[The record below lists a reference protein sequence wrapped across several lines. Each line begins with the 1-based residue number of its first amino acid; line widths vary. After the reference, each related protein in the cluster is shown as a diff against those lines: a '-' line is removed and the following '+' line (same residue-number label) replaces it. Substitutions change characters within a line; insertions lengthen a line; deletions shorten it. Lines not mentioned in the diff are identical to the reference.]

1 MNKVI
6 AIPVVPG
13 IKKKKRV
20 VIYARVS
27 TLEGKQDSS
36 YQLQVGELTKS
47 ILKNPDYEL
56 ICIYADKES
65 GKTNKRS
72 SLQKMMDL
80 ARAGGIDLIVTK
92 SISRFG
98 RNTIN
103 VIEAIQELRKIGI
116 EIYFEKEN
124 MSTLDPTIDFMLT
137 ILAAY
142 AEEESHQISTNTKWS
157 IMKKMKRGGN
167 TTTRLYGYH
176 IEKDVFTIK
185 EDEAKVVS
193 FIFDS
198 YLQGM
203 GYKAMIDILF
213 EKDIKSPKGC
223 ERWSQSTLETMLTN
237 EKYSGDS
244 LLQKTLYGKSIK
256 NHDHR

>member
-124 MSTLDPTIDFMLT
+124 NQYQMVD
-137 ILAAY
+137 Y
-142 AEEESHQISTNTKWS
+142 
-157 IMKKMKRGGN
+157 
-167 TTTRLYGYH
+167 
-176 IEKDVFTIK
+176 EKD
-185 EDEAKVVS
+185 
-193 FIFDS
+193 
-198 YLQGM
+198 
-203 GYKAMIDILF
+203 
-213 EKDIKSPKGC
+213 
-223 ERWSQSTLETMLTN
+223 ETWW
-237 EKYSGDS
+237 
-244 LLQKTLYGKSIK
+244 
-256 NHDHR
+256 